1 MPETGQ
7 SPKIKPR
14 FQGASSDGTWRA
26 GLHLFFRHPGTA
38 RVFNKKLN
46 TGDFARVLPC
56 FAPGFGMTLDHSSGI
71 ICHEP
76 AQNPD
81 HTFRE
86 TLCMGYTRYSPREV
100 GRLATRTWKSVCFQ
114 VEDGP

>member
-1 MPETGQ
+1 MAGGVAPLF
-7 SPKIKPR
+7 SPPRYRPGLQQKIEHR
-14 FQGASSDGTWRA
+14 R
-26 GLHLFFRHPGTA
+26 
-38 RVFNKKLN
+38 
-46 TGDFARVLPC
+46 DFAHVLPC